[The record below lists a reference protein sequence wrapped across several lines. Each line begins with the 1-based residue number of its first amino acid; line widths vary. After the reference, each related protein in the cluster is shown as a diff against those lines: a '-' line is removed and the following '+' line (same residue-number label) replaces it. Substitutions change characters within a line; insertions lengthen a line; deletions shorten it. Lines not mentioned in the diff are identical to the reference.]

1 MVMSNHGSGEGYIYF
16 YLFILFIYMSKAPPP
31 VSQRELHRVCL
42 INFVCI
48 LLETQLEWVWDYVTH
63 LTPPVLHPLE
73 TVMTYQGSIFI
84 TYLVNPS
91 IFSSHYLRTY

>member
-1 MVMSNHGSGEGYIYF
+1 
-16 YLFILFIYMSKAPPP
+16 MSKAPPP

-63 LTPPVLHPLE
+63 LTPPVLHSLE
-73 TVMTYQGSIFI
+73 ARYDLPRFHLHNLSCKPFNFLVTLP
-84 TYLVNPS
+84 TYLLNYLCKVN
-91 IFSSHYLRTY
+91 IIWKKVDVNG